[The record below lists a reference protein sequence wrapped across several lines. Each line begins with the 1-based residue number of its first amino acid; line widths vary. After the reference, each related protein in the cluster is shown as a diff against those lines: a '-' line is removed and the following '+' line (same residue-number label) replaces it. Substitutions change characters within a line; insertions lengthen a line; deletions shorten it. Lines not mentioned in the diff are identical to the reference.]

1 MLLQGEAIVITKW
14 VSFTTKW
21 TRFLKYEARA
31 NKTWGK
37 KFITML
43 VNRSCNVE
51 NYYKESQ

>member
-1 MLLQGEAIVITKW
+1 MRQLLHQNRAEHKIELLQGGAIVITKW

-37 KFITML
+37 
-43 VNRSCNVE
+43 
-51 NYYKESQ
+51 